1 MHICI
6 DDYLLDIVQNSFEA
20 GSSLVELTFAET
32 GTKLFCEI
40 RDNGK
45 GMNAEIQRRVLDP
58 FYSDGEK
65 HKKRKV
71 GLGLP
76 FLSQACDA
84 CDGTFA
90 LRSEEGIGTTVSFS
104 FRLDH
109 IDAPPMGN
117 VASTFLILLSHP
129 LCRELVIERSLET
142 GKGGETY
149 TLRKSELEAV
159 LGPFETSGTLALL
172 RQYLSSQEEELE
184 QYREEKL
191 LDMHRRN
198 TSPSRLQEM

>member
-90 LRSEEGIGTTVSFS
+90 LQSEEGIGTTVSFS

-117 VASTFLILLSHP
+117 VASTFLALLSHP
-129 LCRELVIERSLET
+129 LCEELVIERSLET
-142 GKGGETY
+142 GKGGEAY

-184 QYREEKL
+184 QYREENL

-198 TSPSRLQEM
+198 TSPSRQQEI

>member
-32 GTKLFCEI
+32 GTKLSCEI

-76 FLSQACDA
+76 FLNQACEA
-84 CDGTFA
+84 CEGTFA
-90 LRSEEGIGTTVSFS
+90 LQSEVGIGTTVSFS
-104 FRLDH
+104 FNLNH
-109 IDAPPMGN
+109 IDTPPMGN
-117 VASTFLILLSHP
+117 VVSTFLVLLSHP
-129 LCRELVIERSLET
+129 LCKELVIERSLKTE
-142 GKGGETY
+142 KGGETY
-149 TLRKSELEAV
+149 MLRKSELEAV
-159 LGPFETSGTLALL
+159 LGPFETSGILSLL
-172 RQYLSSQEEELE
+172 RQYLASQEEELE
-184 QYREEKL
+184 QYREKTH
-191 LDMHRRN
+191 LDVHRRN
-198 TSPSRLQEM
+198 TSPSRKQEM

>member
-20 GSSLVELTFAET
+20 GSSLVELTFAEKGNT
-32 GTKLFCEI
+32 LFCEV

-45 GMNAEIQRRVLDP
+45 GMNAEIQSRVLDP

-71 GLGLP
+71 GLGLA
-76 FLSQACDA
+76 FLFQACDA
-84 CDGTFA
+84 CGGTFA
-90 LRSEEGIGTTVSFS
+90 LQSEIGVGTTVSFS

-117 VASTFLILLSHP
+117 VVSTFLALLTHP
-129 LCRELVIERSLET
+129 LCRELVIVRSLET
-142 GKGGETY
+142 GKGGDTY

-159 LGPFETSGTLALL
+159 LGPFETSGIMSLL
-172 RQYLSSQEEELE
+172 RQYLASQEDELE
-184 QYREEKL
+184 PYREEIP
-191 LDMHRRN
+191 LDVHRRN
-198 TSPSRLQEM
+198 TSPSRQQEM